1 MVRNQD
7 GTGMCRISSGFP
19 LPRGLVT
26 EDMIRE
32 GKLKVVVAGKE
43 VPANVTALRGRHH
56 DGTLRSALIQFQY
69 SMHKDQAIPAKII
82 IDGTSRSYPD
92 PPYHRPTLETV
103 MNNNVIL
110 PTDPNYISSTRIVFQ
125 YLLSAGEGTP
135 EEEKQFTTLAADRF
149 NALALNQNRGRSNY
163 EDPKAMA
170 GLWARTGDIKYFNE
184 MLFHMT
190 NYWAGYNFPNPDS
203 NCKDAVVTNPD
214 GVQWPNHANS
224 GCWVSG
230 REALGPRTQSYA
242 IAYLLTGYRDFWG
255 AVAAFAQRTLF
266 QGAQIVDQ
274 QSSDLRLLY
283 GHWDYPRFN
292 YNRYAPLFSA
302 LMIDATIPVHTFW
315 SGAKVNYVD
324 HIRWALNSLI
334 THQWDIAW
342 VPFDNWDGNIPS
354 HNLDGFTVT
363 QEGVQAQCMAL
374 YFDMNAINRID
385 RSLTQSDQE
394 PSSPANNHMWHRTSD
409 GKLFRWSSDKSAWVD
424 LGPFPYS
431 GYMQIRRSSITGGN
445 FSTGPLTGGLNAD
458 VSGTAKGDYRN
469 KFVGLRSNGFNREIA
484 IPVFQS
490 IFPANFLIDY
500 YLNIEAD
507 ERIPELVY
515 EITRIVLENI
525 HELPPGHFRYQS
537 GNSTW
542 GYVTHGQPYAMSNP
556 PASPGN
562 HWELPEF
569 ARLIAFTLKTRGDVE
584 LNGMRLSEAYKTVI
598 NTANNSPSSNKGGL
612 IWQWKHFGQ
621 YYGIS
626 QDAPWIMSRTT
637 LADIGPAQARIPY
650 QYDSIPGDIPD
661 IARENDPRSNGEAPV
676 IKRLRILK

>member
-1 MVRNQD
+1 
-7 GTGMCRISSGFP
+7 MCQISSGFP
-19 LPRGLVT
+19 FPQGLVT

-32 GKLKVVVAGKE
+32 GKLKVIVAGNE

-69 SMHKDQAIPAKII
+69 SMRKDESIPARIV
-82 IDGTSRSYPD
+82 IDGTPRLFPD
-92 PPYHRPTLETV
+92 PPYRRPTLETV

-110 PTDPNYISSTRIVFQ
+110 PTDPSYISSTRIVFQ
-125 YLLSAGEGTP
+125 YLLPAGQGTP
-135 EEEKQFTTLAADRF
+135 EEEKQFTALAADRF
-149 NALALNQNRGRSNY
+149 NALVQNQNRGRSVY
-163 EDPKAMA
+163 ENPKAMA
-170 GLWARTGDIKYFNE
+170 ALWARTGDIKYYNE
-184 MLFHMT
+184 MLFHIT
-190 NYWAGYNFPNPDS
+190 NYWAGYNFPQKNS
-203 NCKDAVVTNPD
+203 GCKDAAVTNPD
-214 GVQWPNHANS
+214 NVEWPNHTNN

-230 REALGPRTQSYA
+230 TEPQGPRTQSYA

-266 QGAQIVDQ
+266 QGSQIVDQ
-274 QSSDLRLLY
+274 QSSDQRLLT

-292 YNRYAPLFSA
+292 YNRFAPLFSA
-302 LMIDATIPVHTFW
+302 LMVDATIPVHTFW

-324 HIRWALNSLI
+324 HIGWALNSLVK
-334 THQWDIAW
+334 HQWDIVW
-342 VPFDNWDGNIPS
+342 VPFNNWDGNIPD
-354 HNLDGFTVT
+354 HYLDGFVVS
-363 QEGVQAQCMAL
+363 QGDVQAQCLAL
-374 YFDMNAINRID
+374 YFNMNATTRLD

-394 PSSPANNHMWHRTSD
+394 PSSPIHNHMWHRTSD
-409 GKLFRWSSDKSAWVD
+409 GNLFKWSSNKSDWED

-431 GYMQIRRSSITGGN
+431 GYMQIRRSSITNGN

-458 VSGTAKGDYRN
+458 VSGAAMGDYRN
-469 KFVGLRSNGFNREIA
+469 KFVGIRSNGFNRERP

-507 ERIPELVY
+507 ERIPGLVY
-515 EITRIVLENI
+515 EITRIVMENI
-525 HELPPGHFRYQS
+525 HELPPGHTRYQS

-542 GYVTHGQPYAMSNP
+542 GYVTHGQPYSMVNP
-556 PASPGN
+556 PSSPGN

-569 ARLIAFTLKTRGDVE
+569 ARLIAFTLKTHGDVE
-584 LNGMRLSEAYKTVI
+584 LNGMRLSDAYKVVI

-626 QDAPWIMSRTT
+626 QDAPWIMSQST
-637 LADIGPAQARIPY
+637 LSGVGPARARVPHM
-650 QYDSIPGDIPD
+650 YDSIPGDSPD
-661 IARENDPRSNGEAPV
+661 IGRENNPRDKGKPPV
-676 IKRLRILK
+676 IKRMRVLE